1 MFNALVH
8 VFMYFYFALTVYMPP
23 PWWKKFITTGQ
34 IIQFQSSFV
43 LALPF
48 FYIHI
53 KEVYVEGSPGCEVL
67 LRTPART
74 GPTAHPPNTRF
85 EAAVCTPLN
94 TGCGLRCTKHQM
106 HVQGCRDR
114 VGDSTC
120 SAHAQG
126 VLYSDVTQPPNAFP
140 PGLFPHADQSEQGA
154 GSVYLNAA
162 FNLSLLALF
171 ISFKKRT
178 YANAPIDTVT
188 ANAKKAKAS

>member
-1 MFNALVH
+1 MCVCVCVCACVCVRACVRVRVCVHGHQTMGLMFNALVH

-126 VLYSDVTQPPNAFP
+126 VLYSDVTQPPNAFSPWPFP
-140 PGLFPHADQSEQGA
+140 PR
-154 GSVYLNAA
+154 GS
-162 FNLSLLALF
+162 
-171 ISFKKRT
+171 I
-178 YANAPIDTVT
+178 
-188 ANAKKAKAS
+188 